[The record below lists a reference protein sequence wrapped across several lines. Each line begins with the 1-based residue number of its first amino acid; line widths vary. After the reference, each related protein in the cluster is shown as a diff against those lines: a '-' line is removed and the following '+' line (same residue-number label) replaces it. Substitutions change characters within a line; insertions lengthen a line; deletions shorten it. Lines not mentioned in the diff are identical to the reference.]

1 MPDEPIS
8 IVPTKN
14 SIDLATIVGL
24 LGAFALVFAAIYLG
38 GSVGSFINIPSILIV
53 LLGTIAVTLTCF
65 SFKEVLATFFVIRK
79 TMSANLR
86 EPNDGAVQILQISQL
101 ARQKG
106 ILSLQEVLEKISSEP
121 FLHKGISLIVDGL
134 PVNEVEIILRQELD
148 AMLLRHEKS
157 VSVLKKG
164 AEYAPAM
171 GLIGTLIGL
180 VQMLGNLEDPS
191 TIGPSMAVALLT
203 TFYGALLANMVF
215 SPLAAKLERSSAIE
229 EVLNEIYLLGVVS
242 IGRQENPRRL
252 EMLLNS
258 SLPPKDRVRFF
269 E

>member
-1 MPDEPIS
+1 MADEPVS
-8 IVPTKN
+8 IVPTKT
-14 SIDLATIVGL
+14 SIDFATIIGL
-24 LGAFALVFAAIYLG
+24 VGAFGLVFSAIYMG

-53 LLGTIAVTLTCF
+53 LMGTMAVTIICF
-65 SFKEVLATFFVIRK
+65 SFREVLVTFLVVRK
-79 TMSANLR
+79 TLSANLR
-86 EPNDGAVQILQISQL
+86 VPNEAAVQILQISQL

-106 ILSLQEVLEKISSEP
+106 ILALQEVLDKLSSEP
-121 FLHKGISLIVDGL
+121 FLQKGISLIVDGL

-148 AMLLRHEKS
+148 SMMLRHEKS
-157 VSVLKKG
+157 VSVLKKA

-215 SPLAAKLERSSAIE
+215 SPLAAKLERSSSIE
-229 EVLNEIYLLGVVS
+229 EVLNEIYLLGIVS

>member
-1 MPDEPIS
+1 MADEKIS
-8 IVPTKN
+8 IVPIKN
-14 SIDLATIVGL
+14 SIDFATIIGL
-24 LGAFALVFAAIYLG
+24 LGAFGLVFTAIYLG

-53 LLGTIAVTLTCF
+53 LLGTMAVTVICF
-65 SFKEVLATFFVIRK
+65 SFKDFFITFKVVRK
-79 TMSANLR
+79 TLFANLR
-86 EPNDGAVQILQISQL
+86 EPSDAALQILQISQL

-106 ILSLQEVLEKISSEP
+106 VLALQEVLDKLSSEP
-121 FLHKGISLIVDGL
+121 FLLKGISLVVDGL
-134 PVNEVEIILRQELD
+134 PANEVESILRQETD
-148 AMLLRHEKS
+148 SMILRHEKS
-157 VSVLKKG
+157 VSVLKKA

-215 SPLAAKLERSSAIE
+215 NPLATKLERSSSIE
-229 EVLNEIYLLGVVS
+229 DMLNEIYLLGIVS
-242 IGRQENPRRL
+242 VGKQENPRRL

-258 SLPPKDRVRFF
+258 SLPPKNRVNFF

>member
-1 MPDEPIS
+1 MANEEVS
-8 IVPTKN
+8 IAPVKKT
-14 SIDLATIVGL
+14 IDFATIVGL
-24 LGAFALVFAAIYLG
+24 LGAFGLVFTAIYLG
-38 GSVGSFINIPSILIV
+38 GSVGSFINGPSILIV
-53 LLGTIAVTLTCF
+53 LLGTMAVTVICF
-65 SFKEVLATFFVIRK
+65 TFKEVLVTFLVVKK
-79 TMSANLR
+79 TLLADLR
-86 EPNDGAVQILQISQL
+86 QPGDAAVQILQISQI

-106 ILSLQEVLEKISSEP
+106 ILSLQGVLDKLNSEP
-121 FLHKGISLIVDGL
+121 FLHKGISLVVDGL
-134 PVNEVEIILRQELD
+134 PANEVELILRQELE
-148 AMLLRHEKS
+148 AMIVRHEKS
-157 VSVLKKG
+157 VSVLKKA

-215 SPLAAKLERSSAIE
+215 SPLAAKLERSSSIE
-229 EVLNEIYLLGVVS
+229 DTLNEIYLLGIVS
-242 IGRQENPRRL
+242 VGKQENPRRL

-258 SLPPKDRVRFF
+258 SLPPRNRVNFF

>member
-1 MPDEPIS
+1 MPDEQIS
-8 IVPTKN
+8 LIPTKN
-14 SIDLATIVGL
+14 VIDFATILGL
-24 LGAFALVFAAIYLG
+24 IAAFSLVFSAIYLG

-53 LLGTIAVTLTCF
+53 LLGTMAVTLTCF
-65 SFKEVLATFFVIRK
+65 SFTDILATVLVIRK
-79 TMSANLR
+79 TLSANLR
-86 EPNDGAVQILQISQL
+86 EPSDGAVQILQISQL

-134 PVNEVEIILRQELD
+134 PVNEVEINLRRELD
-148 AMLLRHEKS
+148 SMLSRHEKG

-180 VQMLGNLEDPS
+180 VQMLGNLEDPT

-229 EVLNEIYLLGVVS
+229 EVLNEIYLLGIAS